1 MLCNDLHAEPQIGI
15 EPMTAW
21 PDTGRD
27 HVLPSEND
35 SNHAA
40 LDAQGTPETAP
51 KSAKSGNEVATTAE
65 RSWAAVEESRGA
77 LGRVPLRAGYHI
89 ILGVLAAR
97 RRRAVAARRA
107 RRAA

>member
-1 MLCNDLHAEPQIGI
+1 MTHNNLHQEPQIGI

-21 PDTGRD
+21 PGTGRD

-40 LDAQGTPETAP
+40 PDAQGTPETAP
-51 KSAKSGNEVATTAE
+51 KSAKSGNEVATGN
-65 RSWAAVEESRGA
+65 GA
-77 LGRVPLRAGYHI
+77 REAAGYHI

>member
-27 HVLPSEND
+27 HVLSSEND

-51 KSAKSGNEVATTAE
+51 KSAKSGNEVATGTA
-65 RSWAAVEESRGA
+65 RRAASTV
-77 LGRVPLRAGYHI
+77 VPETLGYHI